1 MKLLL
6 FLPLLV
12 YIFIA
17 SISAYA
23 DTPLYSTK
31 VDRALSDALDA
42 NGKWERILVS
52 PGSEAQVRSDLG
64 VASNTNP
71 VFTGTITAGNI
82 TTTTSL
88 SLQKHYAQLSSIVNQ
103 QPGTTSPVVV
113 TFDQNDQIQGLT
125 HSTVTNT
132 GSITVNK
139 TGVYAI
145 FAGAQIG
152 KESGASTVVS
162 DMWLRVNNVDVA
174 NSNVRNSIKQADDTK
189 VLINTSGILL
199 NNGDYVN
206 IMQSVDTLS
215 VGAGMIATVPV
226 GEPVI
231 PSIILTMY
239 EL

>member
-1 MKLLL
+1 MRIKIYLLSC
-6 FLPLLV
+6 LLCICGTAFAEIQ
-12 YIFIA
+12 YI
-17 SISAYA
+17 
-23 DTPLYSTK
+23 P
-31 VDRALSDALDA
+31 
-42 NGKWERILVS
+42 
-52 PGSEAQVRSDLG
+52 
-64 VASNTNP
+64 SNTLRKFGGTITGNLA
-71 VFTGTITAGNI
+71 VTGTITAGDL

-88 SLQKHYAQLSSIVNQ
+88 SLQKHYAQLSSTVSQ

-113 TFDQNDQIQGLT
+113 TFNQNDEIQGLT
-125 HSTVTNT
+125 HSTVANT

-152 KESGASTVVS
+152 KTSGASTVIS
-162 DMWLRVNNVDVA
+162 DMWIRVNNIDVA

-199 NNGDYVN
+199 NNGDYVH
-206 IMQSVDTLS
+206 IMQSVDTIS

-226 GEPVI
+226 GEPII